1 MSGPDVVVD
10 LGFGTAGRDL
20 ARATGAV
27 PLGDPGTPL
36 DPDAV
41 PLLAAEAYVWGCP
54 VDWDRLLAG
63 RGRLVRL
70 PAYPWQR
77 RRHWVTTHPRAA
89 ERPTPRSASPV
100 DVVEVGVGIETG
112 IGGRGEERS
121 ALPAER
127 VITPDPLAIEDLL
140 DVTLDAVAEVLGES
154 GDISPDQG
162 FFELG
167 MDSVMAVNLKDR
179 LESTLAITLPATL
192 TFEFPTPRTLA
203 RHLGQFMVAQ
213 SPPVPLPVVDGGDAS
228 IPPGDM
234 QTLSDDELA
243 ERLLSALH
251 SSEDLLSGRG

>member
-1 MSGPDVVVD
+1 M
-10 LGFGTAGRDL
+10 
-20 ARATGAV
+20 
-27 PLGDPGTPL
+27 
-36 DPDAV
+36 
-41 PLLAAEAYVWGCP
+41 
-54 VDWDRLLAG
+54 
-63 RGRLVRL
+63 
-70 PAYPWQR
+70 
-77 RRHWVTTHPRAA
+77 
-89 ERPTPRSASPV
+89 
-100 DVVEVGVGIETG
+100 
-112 IGGRGEERS
+112 
-121 ALPAER
+121 
-127 VITPDPLAIEDLL
+127 AIEDLL